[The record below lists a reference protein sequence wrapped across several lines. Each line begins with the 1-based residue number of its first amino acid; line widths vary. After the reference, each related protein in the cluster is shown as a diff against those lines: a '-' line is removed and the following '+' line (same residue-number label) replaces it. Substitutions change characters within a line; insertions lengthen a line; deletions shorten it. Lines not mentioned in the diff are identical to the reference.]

1 MGEKLSEQPFLDYL
15 KTLPFSRIFNEESA
29 TPEEWADK
37 TAWRRE
43 QDAHG
48 ALVSVR
54 NTSQYGEYV
63 RPLEGGRQYYR
74 PSIEGKRLVEDVLH
88 RLEEA
93 GFNISQSNSPA
104 KLFAD
109 SFGYNLGRGLSPSD
123 ALFDA
128 YGGEWRG
135 RGTPENCALWPD
147 QWPKDEKRPLQWEFE
162 DLFGIRR

>member
-15 KTLPFSRIFNEESA
+15 KTLPFNRMFNEESA
-29 TPEEWADK
+29 TPEEWADN

-43 QDAHG
+43 KDRG

-74 PSIEGKRLVEDVLH
+74 PSAEGKHLVEDVLR
-88 RLEEA
+88 RLANA
-93 GFNISQSNSPA
+93 GFDVSGPNSPA

-109 SFGYNLGRGLSPSD
+109 SFGHNLGRGLSPSD

-135 RGTPENCALWPD
+135 RGTPENRAMWPD
-147 QWPKDEKRPLQWEFE
+147 QWSKDEKKPIQWEFE
-162 DLFGIRR
+162 DMLGVRR